1 MMRKLVPISLLLLL
15 LPCVEVAAH
24 EEHTHDKTTTA
35 ARATLAV
42 STLFDGQGRLW
53 RAEVDGGRVM
63 VSRSD
68 DNGRTFRT
76 PVAVNRQPEKIGGE
90 GELRPK
96 IAFGKNG
103 EIYVTWTQALDK
115 PYAGHIKFSRSL
127 DGGKSFSVPVI
138 VNRNTDPITH
148 RFESLAVA
156 DDGTIYIAWI
166 DKRDLQAAKA
176 AGKKYDGAAI
186 YVAVS
191 RDSGASFGVEY
202 KVADGSCECCRI
214 SLAAEPGG
222 TAVIFWRH
230 VYDGSIRDHAVARIG
245 PQGVVK
251 EPVRATFG
259 NWKIDACPHHG
270 PAIVR
275 GGDWGWHLAWYD
287 GNEKKPG
294 LYVARLDGEAWV
306 TSPARRFGNADA
318 QAGHPALLAMGE
330 QVFLAWKEMTET
342 STVIMMMVS
351 DDGGRSWGAPRK
363 TAETS
368 GAADNPFLISSGRN
382 IYLSWNT
389 RQDGYRLIDMSI
401 VE

>member
-1 MMRKLVPISLLLLL
+1 
-15 LPCVEVAAH
+15 
-24 EEHTHDKTTTA
+24 
-35 ARATLAV
+35 
-42 STLFDGQGRLW
+42 
-53 RAEVDGGRVM
+53 VM
-63 VSRSD
+63 ISRSD
-68 DNGRTFRT
+68 DSGRTFRT
-76 PVAVNRQPEKIGGE
+76 AVAVNQHPEKIGGE

-96 IAFGKNG
+96 IAFGKKG

-127 DGGKSFSVPVI
+127 DGGKSFSTSVI

-156 DDGTIYIAWI
+156 NDGTIYVAWI

-176 AGKKYDGAAI
+176 AGRKYDGAAI

-191 RDSGASFGVEY
+191 GDGGASFGAEY

-214 SLAAEPGG
+214 GLATEPGG

-245 PQGVVK
+245 PQGVLK

-270 PAIVR
+270 PAIAR

-306 TSPARRFGNADA
+306 TSPARRFGNTDA
-318 QAGHPALLAMGE
+318 QAGHPALFAMGE
-330 QVFLAWKEMTET
+330 QVLLAWKEMTDT
-342 STVIMMMVS
+342 SAIIMAMVS
-351 DDGGRSWGAPRK
+351 EDGGRSWGSPRK
-363 TAETS
+363 LAETS
-368 GAADNPFLISSGRN
+368 GAADNPFLISDGKQV
-382 IYLSWNT
+382 YLSWNT
-389 RQDGYRLIDMSI
+389 RQDGYRLIDMSAAK
-401 VE
+401 

>member
-1 MMRKLVPISLLLLL
+1 MRKLLLTLCLLCL
-15 LPCVEVAAH
+15 VQSAIAH
-24 EEHTHDKTTTA
+24 EEHTHNKTTTA

-53 RAEVDGGRVM
+53 RAEADGGRVM

-68 DNGRTFRT
+68 DNGHTFRT
-76 PVAVNRQPEKIGGE
+76 PVAVNPQPEKVGGE

-103 EIYVTWTQALDK
+103 EIYITWTQALDK

-127 DGGKSFSVPVI
+127 DDGKSFSVPVI

-148 RFESLAVA
+148 RFESLAMA
-156 DDGTIYIAWI
+156 DDGTIYVAWI

-176 AGKKYDGAAI
+176 AGRKYDGAAI

-191 RDSGASFGVEY
+191 RDGGASFGAEY

-214 SLAAEPGG
+214 ALAAEPGG

-230 VYDGSIRDHAVARIG
+230 VYDGNIRDHAVARIG
-245 PQGVVK
+245 PQGVLK

-270 PAIVR
+270 PAIAR

-318 QAGHPALLAMGE
+318 QAGHPTLLAMGE

-342 STVIMMMVS
+342 NTVIMAMVS
-351 DDGGRSWGAPRK
+351 DDGGRAWGAPRK
-363 TAETS
+363 VAETS
-368 GAADNPFLISSGRN
+368 GAADNPFLISNGRN
-382 IYLSWNT
+382 VYLSWNT
-389 RQDGYRLIDMSI
+389 RQDGYRLIDMSV

>member
-1 MMRKLVPISLLLLL
+1 MIRILFLSCCFALLVQS
-15 LPCVEVAAH
+15 AFAH
-24 EEHTHDKTTTA
+24 EGHDHAKSTKA
-35 ARATLAV
+35 ARPTLAV
-42 STLFDGQGRLW
+42 SADFDREGRLW
-53 RAEVDGGRVM
+53 RASVESGRVL
-63 VSRSD
+63 VGHSKD
-68 DNGRTFRT
+68 KGRTFST
-76 PVAVNRQPEKIGGE
+76 PVAVNPQPEKVGGE

-115 PYAGHIKFSRSL
+115 SYAGHIKFSRSL
-127 DGGKSFSVPVI
+127 DGGKSFSAPVI

-156 DDGTIYIAWI
+156 DDGTIYVAWI

-176 AGKKYDGAAI
+176 AGKKYEGAAI

-191 RDSGASFGVEY
+191 GDGGASFGAEY

-214 SLAAEPGG
+214 GLATEPGG

-230 VYDGSIRDHAVARIG
+230 VYDGSIRDHAAARIG
-245 PQGVVK
+245 QRGVLK

-318 QAGHPALLAMGE
+318 QAGHPALFAMGE
-330 QVFLAWKEMTET
+330 QVFLTWKEMTDT
-342 STVIMMMVS
+342 SAVIMAMVS
-351 DDGGRSWGAPRK
+351 EDGGRSWGTPRK
-363 TAETS
+363 VAETS
-368 GAADNPFLISSGRN
+368 DAADNPFLISDGKHV
-382 IYLSWNT
+382 YLSWNT
-389 RQDGYRLIDMSI
+389 RQDGYRLLDMSAAK
-401 VE
+401 

>member
-1 MMRKLVPISLLLLL
+1 MRKLLLTLCLFWL
-15 LPCVEVAAH
+15 APPAIAH
-24 EEHTHDKTTTA
+24 EEHTHDQSMTA
-35 ARATLAV
+35 VRATLAIT
-42 STLFDGQGRLW
+42 TLFDPQGRLW
-53 RAEVDGGRVM
+53 RAAVDSGRVM

-68 DNGRTFRT
+68 DHGRTFST
-76 PVAVNRQPEKIGGE
+76 PVAVNQQREKIGGE

-127 DGGKSFSVPVI
+127 DGGKSFSAPVV
-138 VNRNTDPITH
+138 VNRNTAPITH

-156 DDGTIYIAWI
+156 DDGTIYVSWI
-166 DKRDLQAAKA
+166 DKRDLQTAKA

-191 RDSGASFGVEY
+191 SDGGASFGTEY

-214 SLAAEPGG
+214 ALATEPGG

-245 PQGVVK
+245 PRGVLK
-251 EPVRATFG
+251 APVRVSFG
-259 NWKIDACPHHG
+259 HWKIDACPHHG
-270 PAIVR
+270 GSIAR

-318 QAGHPALLAMGE
+318 QAGHPTLFAMGE
-330 QVFLAWKEMTET
+330 QVVLAWKEMTET
-342 STVIMMMVS
+342 SAVIMAMVS
-351 DDGGRSWGAPRK
+351 EDGGRSWGAPRK
-363 TAETS
+363 VAATS
-368 GAADNPFLISSGRN
+368 GAADNPFLISDGKQV
-382 IYLSWNT
+382 YLSWNT
-389 RQDGYRLIDMSI
+389 RQDGYYLIDMS
-401 VE
+401 VAK

>member
-1 MMRKLVPISLLLLL
+1 MIRKLFLSCCFAFL
-15 LPCVEVAAH
+15 AQSAFAH
-24 EEHTHDKTTTA
+24 EGHDHAKSA
-35 ARATLAV
+35 KEARLPLAV
-42 STLFDGQGRLW
+42 SADFDREGRLW
-53 RAEVDGGRVM
+53 RASVESGQVLVGHSKDT
-63 VSRSD
+63 
-68 DNGRTFRT
+68 GRTFGM
-76 PVAVNRQPEKIGGE
+76 PVAANPQTEKIGGE

-103 EIYVTWTQALDK
+103 EIYVTWTQALDQ

-127 DGGKSFSVPVI
+127 DGGKSFSTPVI

-176 AGKKYDGAAI
+176 AGRKYDGAAI

-191 RDSGASFGVEY
+191 RDGGASFGAEY

-214 SLAAEPGG
+214 GLATEPGG

-230 VYDGSIRDHAVARIG
+230 VFDGSIRDHAVARIG
-245 PQGVVK
+245 PRGVLK

-270 PAIVR
+270 PAIAR

-318 QAGHPALLAMGE
+318 QAGHPTLFANGE
-330 QVFLAWKEMTET
+330 QVFLAWKELTDT
-342 STVIMMMVS
+342 SAVIMAMVS
-351 DDGGRSWGAPRK
+351 EDGGRSWGTPRK
-363 TAETS
+363 FAETS
-368 GAADNPFLISSGRN
+368 GAADNPFLISDGKQV
-382 IYLSWNT
+382 YLSWNT
-389 RQDGYRLIDMSI
+389 RQDGYRLIDMSAAK
-401 VE
+401 

>member
-1 MMRKLVPISLLLLL
+1 MRNLLLTLCLL
-15 LPCVEVAAH
+15 WLAQPAMAH
-24 EEHTHDKTTTA
+24 EGHTHDKTTATA
-35 ARATLAV
+35 RSTLAV
-42 STLFDGQGRLW
+42 SALFDEPGRLW

-68 DNGRTFRT
+68 DSGRTFSA
-76 PVAVNRQPEKIGGE
+76 PVAVNRQPEKVGAE

-96 IAFGKNG
+96 IAFGKKG

-127 DGGKSFSVPVI
+127 DGGKSFSAPVI

-156 DDGTIYIAWI
+156 DDGTIYVAWI

-176 AGKKYDGAAI
+176 AGRKYDGAAI

-191 RDSGASFGVEY
+191 GDGGASFGAEY

-214 SLAAEPGG
+214 GLATEPGG
-222 TAVIFWRH
+222 TAVTFWRH
-230 VYDGSIRDHAVARIG
+230 VYEGSIRDHAVARIG
-245 PQGVVK
+245 PQGVLK

-270 PAIVR
+270 PAIAR

-287 GNEKKPG
+287 GNERKAG

-306 TSPARRFGNADA
+306 TSPARRFGNTDA
-318 QAGHPALLAMGE
+318 QAGHPVLFAMGE
-330 QVFLAWKEMTET
+330 QVFLAWKEMTDT
-342 STVIMMMVS
+342 SAVIMAMVS
-351 DDGGRSWGAPRK
+351 EDGGRSWGSPRK
-363 TAETS
+363 VAETS
-368 GAADNPFLISSGRN
+368 GAADNPFLISDGKQV
-382 IYLSWNT
+382 YLSWNT
-389 RQDGYRLIDMSI
+389 RQDGYRLIDMSAAK
-401 VE
+401 

>member
-1 MMRKLVPISLLLLL
+1 MIRKLFLSCCFAFLVQS
-15 LPCVEVAAH
+15 AFAH
-24 EEHTHDKTTTA
+24 EGHDHAKSA
-35 ARATLAV
+35 KEARPTLAV
-42 STLFDGQGRLW
+42 SADFDREGRLW
-53 RAEVDGGRVM
+53 RASVESGQVLVGHSKDK
-63 VSRSD
+63 
-68 DNGRTFRT
+68 GRTFGK
-76 PVAVNRQPEKIGGE
+76 PVSVNPQPEKIGGE

-127 DGGKSFSVPVI
+127 DGGKSFSTPVI

-176 AGKKYDGAAI
+176 AGRKYDGAAI

-191 RDSGASFGVEY
+191 RDGGASFGAEY

-214 SLAAEPGG
+214 GLATEPGG

-230 VYDGSIRDHAVARIG
+230 VFDGSIRDHAVARIG
-245 PQGVVK
+245 PRGVLK

-270 PAIVR
+270 PAIAR

-318 QAGHPALLAMGE
+318 QAGHPTLFANGE
-330 QVFLAWKEMTET
+330 QVFLAWKELTDT
-342 STVIMMMVS
+342 SAVIMAMVS
-351 DDGGRSWGAPRK
+351 EDGGRSWGTPRK
-363 TAETS
+363 FAETS
-368 GAADNPFLISSGRN
+368 GAADNPFLISDGKLV
-382 IYLSWNT
+382 YLSWNT
-389 RQDGYRLIDMSI
+389 RQDGYRLIDMSATK
-401 VE
+401 

>member
-1 MMRKLVPISLLLLL
+1 MKTFISACLLLLM
-15 LPCVEVAAH
+15 LPAAECAAH
-24 EEHTHDKTTTA
+24 EGH
-35 ARATLAV
+35 ARHQKGTLALSV
-42 STLFDGQGRLW
+42 AFDAQHRLW
-53 RAEVDGGRVM
+53 RAAVKAGRVVVD
-63 VSRSD
+63 VSAD
-68 DNGRTFRT
+68 QGKTFSP
-76 PVAVNRQPEKIGGE
+76 PVPVNPQPEKIGAD

-96 IAFGKNG
+96 IALGSKG
-103 EIYVTWTQALDK
+103 EIYVTWTQALDQ

-127 DGGKSFSVPVI
+127 DGGKSFSIPVI

-166 DKRDLQAAKA
+166 DKRDLLAAKA
-176 AGKKYDGAAI
+176 AGRKYDGAAI

-191 RDSGASFGVEY
+191 GDGAASFGVEY

-214 SLAAEPGG
+214 GLATEPGG

-230 VYDGSIRDHAVARIG
+230 VFDGSIRDHAVARIG
-245 PQGVVK
+245 PRGVLK

-270 PAIVR
+270 PAIAR

-306 TSPARRFGNADA
+306 TSPARRFGNSDA
-318 QAGHPALLAMGE
+318 QAGHPALFAMGE
-330 QVFLAWKEMTET
+330 QLFLAWKEMTDT
-342 STVIMMMVS
+342 SAVIMAMVS
-351 DDGGRSWGAPRK
+351 EDGGRSWGTPRK
-363 TAETS
+363 LAETS
-368 GAADNPFLISSGRN
+368 GAADNPFLISDGKQV
-382 IYLSWNT
+382 YLSWNT
-389 RQDGYRLIDMSI
+389 RQDGYRLIGMRAAK
-401 VE
+401 